1 VDGQIRAKH
10 LALQAAGAFF
20 GMDDGHR
27 IEAFLGNFLRFL
39 EDLLGANFETD
50 VAPLAPFLVNMDM
63 SNFFLFT
70 SVVLQIVDL
79 PSHFLGGFSP
89 KIPWK

>member
-20 GMDDGHR
+20 GMDDGHG
-27 IEAFLGNFLRFL
+27 IEPLVGNFLRFL

-50 VAPLAPFLVNMDM
+50 VASLAPFLINMDM
-63 SNFFLFT
+63 GNFFLFP

-79 PSHFLGGFSP
+79 LSHFLGGFSR
-89 KIPWK
+89 KIP